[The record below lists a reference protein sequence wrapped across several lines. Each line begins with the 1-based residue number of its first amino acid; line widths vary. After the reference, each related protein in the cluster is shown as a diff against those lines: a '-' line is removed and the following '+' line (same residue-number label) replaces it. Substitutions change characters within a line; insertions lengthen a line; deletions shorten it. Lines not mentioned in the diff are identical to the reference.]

1 MINKVPKQSDSWVGS
16 RAIKH
21 LVVDTAPLVT
31 APVSSLRNTAAHYLV
46 TPDVVHELRD
56 KRGRNVLDEAKLQL
70 PADTLVDGQEPDE
83 LHRAREG
90 FEVREPSAESVA
102 RITSFARKTGDLA
115 VLSSADIRVLALCLT
130 IELEENGTW
139 RVREFPGQQLTG
151 PPKEDK
157 KDEPAAAGEAQVED
171 KEGEAQVEDKGKGK
185 EEKAVAPTSGVDE
198 LAGEVEA
205 LKVDEAASRDEPA
218 AEAATT
224 DAGDAPAPAS
234 STASASSAPAPA
246 PAPSSAP
253 APTATASTSN
263 GADDADDA
271 GDVSDAE
278 SDSSAGSWITPD
290 NVHDHQVRD
299 LGLFESAEAQA
310 ASAHASTSRAQQ
322 PKPKTIMKAAVLTGD
337 FAMQNVALQM
347 GLNVL
352 GSGGKR
358 VREVRTW
365 VLRCHACFKL
375 CKNPDKRFCPSCGG
389 ATLLRTSITYVPVSP
404 QHPQGYILHLKANF
418 NYRLRGT
425 QFSMANPKM
434 GKAGG
439 GVNAEMVVREDQKEW
454 VRGVKSAEIRRD
466 KEQRALQKS
475 VLDDEKRGKR
485 SGPAGSSA
493 GWFAEAGSLEAQMLG
508 IGGGKGGV
516 DNPKGRRRG
525 GKNGAGGEVRL
536 DKMGLPIIGSGRR
549 NPNEARRR
557 K

>member
-1 MINKVPKQSDSWVGS
+1 MPRLLQVRPSLPLS
-16 RAIKH
+16 
-21 LVVDTAPLVT
+21 PLV
-31 APVSSLRNTAAHYLV
+31 
-46 TPDVVHELRD
+46 
-56 KRGRNVLDEAKLQL
+56 
-70 PADTLVDGQEPDE
+70 
-83 LHRAREG
+83 
-90 FEVREPSAESVA
+90 
-102 RITSFARKTGDLA
+102 
-115 VLSSADIRVLALCLT
+115 SSAHR
-130 IELEENGTW
+130 
-139 RVREFPGQQLTG
+139 
-151 PPKEDK
+151 
-157 KDEPAAAGEAQVED
+157 
-171 KEGEAQVEDKGKGK
+171 
-185 EEKAVAPTSGVDE
+185 
-198 LAGEVEA
+198 
-205 LKVDEAASRDEPA
+205 
-218 AEAATT
+218 T
-224 DAGDAPAPAS
+224 D
-234 STASASSAPAPA
+234 SSAPPC
-246 PAPSSAP
+246 
-253 APTATASTSN
+253 
-263 GADDADDA
+263 
-271 GDVSDAE
+271 
-278 SDSSAGSWITPD
+278 
-290 NVHDHQVRD
+290 R
-299 LGLFESAEAQA
+299 
-310 ASAHASTSRAQQ
+310 
-322 PKPKTIMKAAVLTGD
+322 
-337 FAMQNVALQM
+337 
-347 GLNVL
+347 
-352 GSGGKR
+352 
-358 VREVRTW
+358 
-365 VLRCHACFKL
+365 L